1 MSLEGHRE
9 TIQSRHEKLDK
20 EIAKD
25 LSSPCSDDLEISKK
39 KKEKLALKDK
49 LNQLS

>member
-9 TIQSRHEKLDK
+9 SIQIRHDQLDK
-20 EIAKD
+20 EISKEV
-25 LSSPCSDDLEISKK
+25 LSPCSDDLEISKK

-49 LNQLS
+49 LNRLP